1 MKMPSAKTEESAKTQ
16 CNGIM
21 SGSIDLKAKKKRSCC
36 ITMNQN
42 MNTSGDFKMKKM
54 LLVYNPVAGDKRIQ
68 SALSDLVNTFTKKG
82 YIVTV
87 YPTQSA
93 GDAKYKLAR
102 LQVEYDRIVVCGGD
116 GMLHEA
122 LNGWMNGTDMP
133 LLGYIPTGTVNDFA
147 HSHHLPFSVLEAAEI
162 AAGDSW
168 TNIDVG
174 KFNDEYFSYVAAFG
188 IGTSVSYRTAQ
199 NKKNR
204 LGSLAYVIEAIG
216 AVDFAH
222 WENNCETM
230 RIKWEGGEC
239 EGEFLYGMVSNSRYI
254 AGSDRFTRNLFNW
267 RDGLLEGVF
276 IRRPMNIT
284 DLNAI
289 AMGIMQSKFDHPLF
303 VAVQSPWFT
312 FEGSKT
318 PWTLDGEFGGDQDFV
333 RAQAVP
339 EALRIAL
346 PLDHVSQTLELESP
360 KNEEELDHG
369 KAEQNAHDLQTA
381 NCERDDDVT
390 DTEEADEK
398 HEEKPDGNSVAKK
411 RRPAIS
417 GLRKG
422 FR

>member
-1 MKMPSAKTEESAKTQ
+1 
-16 CNGIM
+16 
-21 SGSIDLKAKKKRSCC
+21 
-36 ITMNQN
+36 
-42 MNTSGDFKMKKM
+42 MKKM

-93 GDAKYKLAR
+93 GDAKDKLAR

-168 TNIDVG
+168 TSIDVG

-339 EALRIAL
+339 EALQIAL
-346 PLDHVSQTLELESP
+346 PLDHVSQTLELENSKHEAQSDDNDAP
-360 KNEEELDHG
+360 LMT
-369 KAEQNAHDLQTA
+369 QNAGEAEHA
-381 NCERDDDVT
+381 
-390 DTEEADEK
+390 EADEALT
-398 HEEKPDGNSVAKK
+398 EKSDDENPEQNRSESDNARN
-411 RRPAIS
+411 RRLARP